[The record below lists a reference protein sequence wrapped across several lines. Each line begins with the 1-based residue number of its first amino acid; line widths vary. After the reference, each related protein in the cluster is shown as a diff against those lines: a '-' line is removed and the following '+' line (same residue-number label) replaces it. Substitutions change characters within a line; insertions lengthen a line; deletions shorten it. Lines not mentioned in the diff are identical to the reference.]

1 MRGIRLIGCALAVA
15 ALFLVSNARADEYTK
30 LTYLTF
36 SGPVQLPGVTLP
48 GGTYMFKLAD
58 PDTGRRV
65 IQVWDKDGMKLYTTL
80 LTIPDQRM
88 EASDKP
94 AVMFSERPS
103 GQAQAI
109 KSWFYPDERTGYEFV
124 YPKGQATQIAKEN
137 HASVLSY
144 TDDSAKAND
153 AASMKSAKIG
163 RIDENGQPVDDS
175 KAAENHANDNA
186 AQSSTAARND
196 DAASKPATTSPSAS
210 STTAPAAA
218 TTAADNDNAASS
230 TTTRAGA
237 TTARADNSQNNAAP
251 APSANRTQS
260 SPAAG
265 ASASTAQSSTAPQ
278 SNTARNDTAQSNTA
292 SRPNRAV
299 GTSGT
304 TANPQR
310 SNNRNANANNSNR
323 ANQSDRGANA
333 GSSNRTLPKTAS
345 PLTSLELLSALSL
358 LGGLGVHQ
366 LRKRAHSRSQ
376 PDVTLDWPVHAVV
389 QRGRA
394 IGA

>member
-65 IQVWDKDGMKLYTTL
+65 IQIWDKDGMKLYTTL
-80 LTIPDQRM
+80 LTIPDERM

-124 YPKGQATQIAKEN
+124 YPKAQATEIAKEN

-163 RIDENGQPVDDS
+163 RIDENGQPVAEG
-175 KAAENHANDNA
+175 KTAENHANDNA
-186 AQSSTAARND
+186 AQSSASARND
-196 DAASKPATTSPSAS
+196 RDASKPAT
-210 STTAPAAA
+210 TTAPAAA

-230 TTTRAGA
+230 TTTPAGA
-237 TTARADNSQNNAAP
+237 TTARAENNAAP

-260 SPAAG
+260 SPAP
-265 ASASTAQSSTAPQ
+265 ASSAQSTTAPESTTARNNAAQ
-278 SNTARNDTAQSNTA
+278 SNTARRD
-292 SRPNRAV
+292 RAV

-304 TANPQR
+304 AAPQR
-310 SNNRNANANNSNR
+310 SNR

-345 PLTSLELLSALSL
+345 PLASLELLSALAL

-366 LRKRAHSRSQ
+366 LRKRTAESR
-376 PDVTLDWPVHAVV
+376 A
-389 QRGRA
+389 
-394 IGA
+394 